1 MGSGRDSST
10 DEEEEEEVEEQE
22 ESDDNEVQ
30 EFSEWQQKEEV
41 FAQWE
46 AVITSAKER
55 FPELDEW
62 LETSRAHFEELK
74 NQERPES
81 ESV

>member
-1 MGSGRDSST
+1 MVVQVVMQ
-10 DEEEEEEVEEQE
+10 EEVEEQE